1 MFCKFCGSQQADD
14 VMFCSQC
21 GGTLKEQT
29 PEAMEETPQKEKPV
43 MSERK
48 ILGLIAWGLTLVVA
62 IVMVI
67 SYFTAINTSLE
78 DTPVMT
84 LVLDEKDVAEF
95 KEDKK
100 KMVEDVDEIRDLM
113 EDVEDFSAA
122 DQQYIDGLL
131 DQLEKT
137 ADCLSLNNM
146 KTLVDEAQALDEVE
160 IDDDNGMVVEE
171 IKSAIDSAGQ
181 EISDIFAF
189 LMNAV
194 LYSMLFALAFSLLGG
209 LLRVK
214 GLVIPG
220 LVLSVLYSLIFCGT
234 LFVILTAVLNLA
246 LAIICG
252 RYRKA

>member
-1 MFCKFCGSQQADD
+1 
-14 VMFCSQC
+14 
-21 GGTLKEQT
+21 
-29 PEAMEETPQKEKPV
+29 